1 MKYYVQVNRHM
12 MSTVEASS
20 ALMAEHFFL
29 DLDGIQYSN
38 AFSDED
44 RKTDTFRGA
53 LLDCDTFSVSEI
65 KNLSTAYTAAWA
77 TVAQKAD
84 DRKTARHEVER
95 LEELLHTARAEEAAA
110 ERAYQES
117 LTAASAAKKNLF
129 LEAEG

>member
-12 MSTVEASS
+12 MSSVEASS

-53 LLDCDTFSVSEI
+53 LLDCGTFSVQEI
-65 KNLSTAYTAAWA
+65 KQLSAAYTAAWA
-77 TVAQKAD
+77 NVAQKAD
-84 DRKTARHEVER
+84 ARKAAQHEVER
-95 LEELLHTARAEEAAA
+95 LEGLLKTAREESAAA
-110 ERAYQES
+110 DREYRES
-117 LTAASAAKKNLF
+117 LTAAAVAKKNLF
-129 LEAEG
+129 LEAED